1 MKKVVASV
9 LLLASMS
16 AWAQQAPFCAVT
28 ASGSQCSYYSL
39 SACQQAVQ
47 GMDGACAANVAQQP
61 QSQIVPVA
69 RPPQFYDSARAIQQ
83 PDVVGSFQR
92 GQEQA
97 MRLRQAQEEHDAR
110 VRLLDAQAAALTPP
124 PVQQPIA
131 SAPVAPNV
139 IRSNNYSVVYQCH
152 DASGQTIYATTP
164 AIGCVVIAVTQR

>member
-1 MKKVVASV
+1 MKKVVASA

-28 ASGSQCSYYSL
+28 PSGSQCSYYSL

-47 GMDGACAANVAQQP
+47 GMDGACAANVAPQP
-61 QSQIVPVA
+61 QSQIGSVA

-83 PDVVGSFQR
+83 PDVIGSFQR

-110 VRLLDAQAAALTPP
+110 LRLLDAQAAALTPP

-131 SAPVAPNV
+131 SEPVSPAAV
-139 IRSNNYSVVYQCH
+139 RSNNYSVLYRCQDTGEQIVL
-152 DASGQTIYATTP
+152 TMTP
-164 AIGCVVIAVTQR
+164 AKGCVVIAVTQQ